1 MRFLIWVVILAVVAF
16 LVYNH
21 FFKAQSVEEDQVKQV
36 EKEFNQ
42 SVDRYI
48 TAMREVGEPGVVVIA
63 EPEFAIKKVQ
73 EVRLRLTELMKNLK
87 EEKAI
92 ARAQKLETRIR
103 EFCSKNEID

>member
-1 MRFLIWVVILAVVAF
+1 MRFLIWVIILAVAAF
-16 LVYNH
+16 LVYSH
-21 FFKAQSVEEDQVKQV
+21 FFKAESEEVAQVRQV
-36 EKEFNQ
+36 EREFTR

-63 EPEFAIKKVQ
+63 EPEFAIKKIQ

-92 ARAQKLETRIR
+92 ARAQKLETRII
-103 EFCSKNEID
+103 EFCNKNGID

>member
-1 MRFLIWVVILAVVAF
+1 
-16 LVYNH
+16 
-21 FFKAQSVEEDQVKQV
+21 
-36 EKEFNQ
+36 
-42 SVDRYI
+42 
-48 TAMREVGEPGVVVIA
+48 VVVIA